1 MSLADQNSEILKT
14 LQYLTSVIESIK
26 KPLGTKENPARIC
39 KDLLDCHHKLE
50 DGWFWIDPNLGCVSD
65 AFKVFCNFSAGG
77 QTCLH
82 PLDPKK
88 MAFGVGDVQIKFL
101 HLLSSEASHSI
112 TVRWLIDPPHGTT
125 FGTHSN
131 GPIPSDITTLRFLG
145 WNKQLFQKGTL
156 LEPKVLRDERK
167 IQDGSPHQ
175 SHFLFHTQ
183 DSCHLP
189 IVDIQDLPAS
199 KPNSLL
205 EVENGPVCFL

>member
-1 MSLADQNSEILKT
+1 MRR
-14 LQYLTSVIESIK
+14 SVK
-26 KPLGTKENPARIC
+26 QLMRKPCSSCTPKEKFRTGF
-39 KDLLDCHHKLE
+39 DLLHQICNTA
-50 DGWFWIDPNLGCVSD
+50 WI
-65 AFKVFCNFSAGG
+65 KQK
-77 QTCLH
+77 QTIFYSF
-82 PLDPKK
+82 PQ

-167 IQDGSPHQ
+167 VI
-175 SHFLFHTQ
+175 
-183 DSCHLP
+183 
-189 IVDIQDLPAS
+189 S
-199 KPNSLL
+199 KK
-205 EVENGPVCFL
+205 ENQHN